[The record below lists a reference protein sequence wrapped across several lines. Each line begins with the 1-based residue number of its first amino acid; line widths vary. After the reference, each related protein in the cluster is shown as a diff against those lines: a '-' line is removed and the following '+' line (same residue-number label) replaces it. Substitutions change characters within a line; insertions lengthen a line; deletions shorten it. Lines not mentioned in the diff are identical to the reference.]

1 MGLYVEYRAAF
12 LSLTVAV
19 SFIGTYAAV
28 AACEQF
34 RIAICSGN
42 RDAHYKQLLLVAVCL
57 GGVCIWGEFYMM
69 SSAYR
74 LHDSTGA
81 VVLLR
86 YDTALCVSSVP
97 VVVILTYVG
106 LIIASTDSY
115 FTRSKK
121 DILEVYR
128 SSLPSSDGGPT
139 LDMNT
144 FKSNFIVSTH
154 SPWRIVVGSLFMSV
168 ALVVMRAM
176 GFASIK
182 FSGAVIE
189 SNGPIVAQ
197 AVIAVVGSATGF
209 FIYFRLLSL
218 YPSWEV
224 LRLAAAVH
232 GVFLFTGARLVSL
245 AGVTFEY
252 DATVGMP
259 SKEVSLTSAHLV
271 VGVIISA
278 VMTSFL
284 VLVYVLAD
292 LRTWLQRTRAQQR
305 QADRALL
312 ALLYRS
318 SAERNQVPILS
329 PQASTRET
337 RVTPSKRR
345 AQAPP
350 EVVNYTRQ
358 YLNTAPRRAA
368 SPTAIFTAQHRLFY
382 DVDPDQLDLP
392 EGSLDSSLGHRSP
405 QEAFQ
410 QRSGVDD
417 SAHALRSSAQQPGT
431 LPAPQPL
438 RELWDGAPETAA
450 CVDVGE
456 VL

>member
-1 MGLYVEYRAAF
+1 
-12 LSLTVAV
+12 
-19 SFIGTYAAV
+19 
-28 AACEQF
+28 
-34 RIAICSGN
+34 
-42 RDAHYKQLLLVAVCL
+42 
-57 GGVCIWGEFYMM
+57 
-69 SSAYR
+69 
-74 LHDSTGA
+74 
-81 VVLLR
+81 
-86 YDTALCVSSVP
+86 
-97 VVVILTYVG
+97 LTYVG

-144 FKSNFIVSTH
+144 FKGNFIVSTH
-154 SPWRIVVGSLFMSV
+154 NPWRIIVGSLFMSV
-168 ALVVMRAM
+168 ALAVMRAM

-318 SAERNQVPILS
+318 SAERNQVPILT

-337 RVTPSKRR
+337 RVTPSKRS

-368 SPTAIFTAQHRLFY
+368 SPTAIFTVQHRLFY
-382 DVDPDQLDLP
+382 DVDPDQLEHP
-392 EGSLDSSLGHRSP
+392 EGSLDGSLAHRSP
-405 QEAFQ
+405 QEAFE

-417 SAHALRSSAQQPGT
+417 SAHALRGPVQQPET
-431 LPAPQPL
+431 RPAPQSL
-438 RELWDGAPETAA
+438 REVWDDASETAA
-450 CVDVGE
+450 GGDVGE
-456 VL
+456 AV